1 MRKYENLVSGLNL
14 KLIIIIALDYTILI
28 PVIQNDYFSLTDLY
42 RENSCGALKA
52 QEEMQS
58 VY

>member
-1 MRKYENLVSGLNL
+1 MRKYENLVSCLNL

-28 PVIQNDYFSLTDLY
+28 IQNDYFSLTDLY

>member
-14 KLIIIIALDYTILI
+14 KLIIIIIALDYTILI
-28 PVIQNDYFSLTDLY
+28 IQNDYFSLTDLY

>member
-1 MRKYENLVSGLNL
+1 MKKYENLVSGLNL
-14 KLIIIIALDYTILI
+14 KLIIALDYTILI
-28 PVIQNDYFSLTDLY
+28 IQNDYFSLTDLY

>member
-28 PVIQNDYFSLTDLY
+28 IQNDYFSLTDLY
-42 RENSCGALKA
+42 QENSCGALKA

>member
-28 PVIQNDYFSLTDLY
+28 IQNDYFSLTDLY

>member
-1 MRKYENLVSGLNL
+1 MRKCENLVSGLNL

-28 PVIQNDYFSLTDLY
+28 IQNDYFSLTDLY

>member
-28 PVIQNDYFSLTDLY
+28 IQNDYFSLTDSYL
-42 RENSCGALKA
+42 ENSCGALKA

>member
-28 PVIQNDYFSLTDLY
+28 IQNDYFSLTDLY

-52 QEEMQS
+52 QEEIQS